1 MTYQAMAAV
10 YDRLMLHVNYE
21 KWVDGLEF
29 QWKRLGKNPRTVLDA
44 GCGTGSVLLPLAGR
58 GYQVYGIDNSGDM
71 LAVCR
76 DKLLSRSLSAV
87 LLEMDIRK
95 VRLPEQVDTAICLCD
110 TLNYLVKENDLL
122 KCFKSI
128 FSVLKPGGSFVF
140 DMRTPYYYE
149 QILGDN
155 QWVEQEDDVVLI
167 WENDFSQK
175 PIINIE
181 LTFFVKQERN
191 KDIFRKY
198 AEEHQQK
205 CYQVEVIKELAQK
218 TGFDIKYTGSDLF
231 GRSLD
236 LIRDERMYFVACKV

>member
-128 FSVLKPGGSFVF
+128 FSVLKPGGSFVKWALL
-140 DMRTPYYYE
+140 RQAALAVSPKSN
-149 QILGDN
+149 LSS
-155 QWVEQEDDVVLI
+155 QW
-167 WENDFSQK
+167 FSMYSFALS
-175 PIINIE
+175 I
-181 LTFFVKQERN
+181 
-191 KDIFRKY
+191 
-198 AEEHQQK
+198 
-205 CYQVEVIKELAQK
+205 
-218 TGFDIKYTGSDLF
+218 S
-231 GRSLD
+231 SLP
-236 LIRDERMYFVACKV
+236 L